1 MLGWVVTAIPSVII
15 RSTSYSRA
23 PLTSTS
29 WVALCPSRVAVTV
42 QSPTWGSSNSV
53 DPVPSR
59 VVSPS
64 EQVTAAPAQVVTLMV
79 GLCTPMASFKLW
91 RVARMCWPLAWS

>member
-1 MLGWVVTAIPSVII
+1 MGCVVTATPLVII

-23 PLTSTS
+23 PVTSTS
-29 WVALCPSRVAVTV
+29 WLALSPSSVAVTV
-42 QSPTWGSSNSV
+42 HSPMCGSSNSV
-53 DPVPSR
+53 VPVPCR

-64 EQVTAAPAQVVTLMV
+64 EQVTAAPAQVVTLIL

-91 RVARMCWPLAWS
+91 RVALMCWPLVWS